1 MTNHHTQAEQK
12 LTMIMQHASMGL
24 AEIDR
29 SGKIIHLNTKG
40 EALLKPVWIVNGL
53 CETNLYPVLEHIA
66 PALSKKIKESPDEAG
81 RILTNEIHNFSLLFG
96 GESVVQT

>member
-1 MTNHHTQAEQK
+1 MENQCLRVEQK
-12 LTMIMQHASMGL
+12 LMMIRQHASMGL

-40 EALLKPVWIVNGL
+40 EDLLKPVWIVNGL

-66 PALSKKIKESPDEAG
+66 PALSKKIKESPDEAV
-81 RILTNEIHNFSLLFG
+81 IS
-96 GESVVQT
+96 